1 MTHTL
6 TDEICYQIQG
16 VDGYPCDPQDMRSAA
31 DWQLEQVK
39 LTGRCVINELH
50 ENNCHIEADNAA
62 AFLEVLIGAMRPT
75 QKTGREGAL
84 QALDRLYEENPAA
97 LKALSDLEALDS
109 LGEEISEGL
118 RRLAQ
123 DGDS

>member
-1 MTHTL
+1 MTHPL
-6 TDEICYQIQG
+6 TDDFCHRIAESWPP
-16 VDGYPCDPQDMRSAA
+16 DAAEKDNMRTAA

-75 QKTGREGAL
+75 QE
-84 QALDRLYEENPAA
+84 DN
-97 LKALSDLEALDS
+97 
-109 LGEEISEGL
+109 
-118 RRLAQ
+118 
-123 DGDS
+123 